1 MGASTGIEIPLQHAG
16 PEPACRRPRRIV
28 LIRHGQSMGN
38 VDDTIYTRV
47 PDWRVELT
55 VKGKQQAVAAGRQ
68 LQQLREKDDTPGPVF
83 IYTSP
88 YVRCTQTLE
97 MVIQGAQLGAHDI
110 LAIRGEPR
118 LREQD
123 FGNFQ
128 DTTKIKECK
137 DVRTHFGRFFYRFPC
152 GESGADVYD
161 RVSNWFDTFYRD
173 LDFGGDITNNT
184 TIVII
189 THGLTSRLFLMR
201 YYHWSVEVFEQ
212 LVNPPNA
219 HLLVME
225 RDNTIPDGSYFALTQ
240 SSKDALHL
248 PACAQDESEYK
259 RQITISRNMAEAG
272 RRRPSAGFQ

>member
-1 MGASTGIEIPLQHAG
+1 MGASTSVQRFLPLPA
-16 PEPACRRPRRIV
+16 PEPPYRRPRRIV

-38 VDDTIYTRV
+38 VDSTIYTRI

-55 VKGKQQAVAAGRQ
+55 VQGKQQAIAAGQQ
-68 LQQLREKDDTPGPVF
+68 LQQLREKDDEPGPVF

-97 MVIQGAQLGAHDI
+97 KVIEGAELSAQDI
-110 LAIRGEPR
+110 LAIRDEPR

-173 LDFGGDITNNT
+173 LDFSGVITNNT

-201 YYHWSVEVFEQ
+201 YYHWSVQVFEQ

-219 HLLVME
+219 QLLVME
-225 RDNTIPDGSYFALTQ
+225 RDNTVPNGSYFALTQ
-240 SSKDALHL
+240 SSKDALNV
-248 PACAQDESEYK
+248 PECAQEESEYK

-272 RRRPSAGFQ
+272 RHRAYASH